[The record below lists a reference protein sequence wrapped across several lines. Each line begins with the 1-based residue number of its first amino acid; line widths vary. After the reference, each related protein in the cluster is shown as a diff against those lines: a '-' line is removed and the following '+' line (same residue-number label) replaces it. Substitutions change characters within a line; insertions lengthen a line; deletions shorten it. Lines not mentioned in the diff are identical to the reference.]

1 MKTKLLSIIFLVF
14 SLISYSQDVNEDSV
28 KIKKYVEDDKNKIS
42 LIAGLS
48 YIDDSLGLLYED
60 KVFRLRPND
69 AFYTEFF
76 LRYRWI
82 DVTFSF
88 APKLTKINRD
98 DAEKGKTKYFNL
110 GFSFFVAPKI
120 RQFLYY
126 SEVKGL
132 YFQDTRDF
140 MRLLYGSDYNEEGYL
155 QFPDAKY
162 RSYRGETSYL
172 WLGNK
177 VDYRSFTNMTYKPL
191 KDVFVVSTGL
201 FYQYNTLSDTNR
213 AIYQDANFNDD
224 DVDNS
229 KSKDFRIALRTGGGV
244 QKTIKG
250 NWYVIAE
257 AYPEAYYS
265 KLIDEDDLHEF
276 NIGFYSN
283 ARVGYDSGKWF
294 FGGGAQLNW
303 VNSSNENF
311 YSSTQWL
318 FRIGI
323 GFRFTAPKL
332 MNKNFDKIDKAL
344 NF

>member
-1 MKTKLLSIIFLVF
+1 MNTKLLSIIFIIF
-14 SLISYSQDVNEDSV
+14 SIWSYSQDIVRDSV
-28 KIKKYVEDDKNKIS
+28 TVKKYVEDDKNKIS

-48 YIDDSLGLLYED
+48 YIDDSFGLLYED

-82 DVTFSF
+82 DITFSF

-110 GFSFFVAPKI
+110 GFSFFVAPKV

-126 SEVKGL
+126 SEVRGL
-132 YFQDTRDF
+132 YFQDTQDF
-140 MRLLYGSDYNEEGYL
+140 MRLLNGPDYSGEGYL

-191 KDVFVVSTGL
+191 KDVFVLSTGL
-201 FYQYNTLSDTNR
+201 FYQYNILSDTNR
-213 AIYQDANFNDD
+213 TIYQGEDFTDSED
-224 DVDNS
+224 IDS
-229 KSKDFRIALRTGGGV
+229 KLKDFRIAVRTGGGV
-244 QKTIKG
+244 QKTFKDK
-250 NWYVIAE
+250 WYIIAE
-257 AYPEAYYS
+257 AYPEVYYS
-265 KLIDEDDLHEF
+265 KLVDEDNLHEF

-283 ARVGYDSGKWF
+283 ARIGYDNGNWF

-303 VNSSNENF
+303 VNSTNDNF
-311 YSSTQWL
+311 YSSKQWL
-318 FRIGI
+318 FRIGL
-323 GFRFTAPKL
+323 GFRWGAPKFV
-332 MNKNFDKIDKAL
+332 NKNFNKLDKAL